1 MKFKGKG
8 FLLLIVMLCMLW
20 GAGTIQ
26 ASAQTVN
33 VISSAKKT
41 SGGKW
46 VKSSQGLK
54 YRLKNGK
61 YAKDSWRK
69 IKGKVYYFDTE
80 GICAQGWFVY
90 GEGKYYATSINRVC
104 YKEWHKIGKKYYYFQ
119 KDGRLTVNKLVKT
132 GKKYYYVGAKG
143 ARVKASWV
151 EIKGKKYY
159 FDKNGV
165 RLQKKWL
172 KKKGKYY
179 YFASNG
185 VMAKNKWVG
194 EYYVG
199 PDGARL
205 TNCEVDGYY
214 LDSKGKRTVKS
225 FTGKYIFLGD
235 SRMVGMFSAVSS
247 SDIKYIAKISMGYS
261 WLNSTAGPTLKN
273 YLNSNPNVKVVLALG
288 INDLGNIQSYITYY
302 QNLIKKYPK
311 TQFYI
316 LSVNPVNEKT
326 GAAHGYT
333 VKNSQIKTFNK
344 KLKSAFGSAYLDSYT
359 YLEKQG
365 ISTPDGIHY
374 QPQTYLT
381 LFNYIIDYTK

>member
-1 MKFKGKG
+1 MRGRRKG
-8 FLLLIVMLCMLW
+8 LLLLVLLCMLFA
-20 GAGTIQ
+20 AGTPH
-26 ASAQTVN
+26 ASAQTSN
-33 VISSAKKT
+33 VITAARKT

-46 VKSSQGLK
+46 VKTAQGLK
-54 YRLKNGK
+54 YLLKNGQ
-61 YAKDSWRK
+61 YAADSWRK
-69 IKGKVYYFDTE
+69 IKDKIYYFDAG
-80 GICAQGWFVY
+80 GICAQGWFTY

-104 YKEWHKIGKKYYYFQ
+104 FKEWHKIGKKYYYFL
-119 KDGRLTVNKLVKT
+119 KNGRLAANRMVKT
-132 GKKYYYVGAKG
+132 GKKYYYVNAKG
-143 ARVKASWV
+143 ARVESSWV
-151 EIKGKKYY
+151 EINGKKYY
-159 FDKNGV
+159 FNKSGV

-194 EYYVG
+194 DYYVG

-214 LDSKGKRTVKS
+214 LDSNGKKSVKAFKGN
-225 FTGKYIFLGD
+225 YIFLGD
-235 SRMVGMFSAVSS
+235 SRMVGMSSAVSS

-261 WLNSTAGPTLKN
+261 WLNSTGGPELKN
-273 YLNSNPNVKVVLALG
+273 CLDANPDVKVVLALG

-302 QNLIKKYPK
+302 RNLIKKYPK
-311 TQFYI
+311 TEFYI

-333 VKNSQIKTFNK
+333 VKNSQIQTFNK

-359 YLEKQG
+359 YLNQQG
-365 ISTPDGIHY
+365 ISTADGIHY
-374 QPQTYLT
+374 QSQTYVT
-381 LFNYIIDYTK
+381 LFNYIIDHTK